1 MTKRTKQGKIAN
13 DEKMLARIEKLYDNF
28 TPEDGVLVMMYVDKD
43 QALHTYNIGNLTSCA
58 ATIATAVDDGYDLKN
73 VGDSDATFTGRAIVE
88 GINAVIARGGITGLR
103 VAMKILK
110 ALRDTV
116 LEKAKGKE
124 SSGDDFLSV
133 LTDIAIKAA
142 EKKDVDVRDEDDDEE
157 DCEHCKANKICP
169 LPQAIAYRK
178 ANHLPNPNRKNRGK
192 NGGCSNAN

>member
-1 MTKRTKQGKIAN
+1 MTKRTKQGKKVN
-13 DEKMLARIEKLYDNF
+13 DEMLARIEKLYDDF
-28 TPEDGVLVMMYVDKD
+28 TPEDGVLMMMYVDKD

-73 VGDSDATFTGRAIVE
+73 LGDSDATFTGRAIVE
-88 GINAVIARGGITGLR
+88 GINAVIARRGITGLR

-142 EKKDVDVRDEDDDEE
+142 EKKDVDVRDEDDEE

-192 NGGCSNAN
+192 NGGGSNAN

>member
-1 MTKRTKQGKIAN
+1 MTKRTKQGKKVN
-13 DEKMLARIEKLYDNF
+13 DEMLARIEKLYDDF
-28 TPEDGVLVMMYVDKD
+28 TPEDGVLMMMYVDKD

-73 VGDSDATFTGRAIVE
+73 IGDSDATFTGRAIVE

-110 ALRDTV
+110 ALRDAV
-116 LEKAKGKE
+116 LEKGKSKE
-124 SSGDDFLSV
+124 SSGDDFLSL
-133 LTDIAIKAA
+133 LTDIAIKTA
-142 EKKDVDVRDEDDDEE
+142 EKKDVDVRDEDEDE

-178 ANHLPNPNRKNRGK
+178 ANHLPNPNRRNRGK
-192 NGGCSNAN
+192 NGGGSNAN

>member
-1 MTKRTKQGKIAN
+1 MTKRTKQGKKVN
-13 DEKMLARIEKLYDNF
+13 DEMLARIEKLYDDF
-28 TPEDGVLVMMYVDKD
+28 TPEDGVLMMMYVDKD

-110 ALRDTV
+110 ALRDAV
-116 LEKAKGKE
+116 LEKGKAKE
-124 SSGDDFLSV
+124 SSGDDFLSI
-133 LTDIAIKAA
+133 LTDIAIKTA
-142 EKKDVDVRDEDDDEE
+142 EKKDVDVRDEDDEE

-192 NGGCSNAN
+192 NGGGSNAN

>member
-110 ALRDTV
+110 ALRDAV
-116 LEKAKGKE
+116 LEKGKAKE
-124 SSGDDFLSV
+124 SSGDDFLSL
-133 LTDIAIKAA
+133 LTDIAIKTA
-142 EKKDVDVRDEDDDEE
+142 EKKDVDVRDEDDEE

>member
-1 MTKRTKQGKIAN
+1 MTKRTKQGKKVN
-13 DEKMLARIEKLYDNF
+13 DEMLARIEKLYDDF
-28 TPEDGVLVMMYVDKD
+28 TPEDGVLMMMYVDKD

-110 ALRDTV
+110 ALRDAV
-116 LEKAKGKE
+116 LEKGKSKE
-124 SSGDDFLSV
+124 SSGDDFLSL
-133 LTDIAIKAA
+133 LTDIAIKTA
-142 EKKDVDVRDEDDDEE
+142 EKKDVDVRDEDEDE

-178 ANHLPNPNRKNRGK
+178 ANHLPNPNRRNRGK
-192 NGGCSNAN
+192 NGGGSNAN